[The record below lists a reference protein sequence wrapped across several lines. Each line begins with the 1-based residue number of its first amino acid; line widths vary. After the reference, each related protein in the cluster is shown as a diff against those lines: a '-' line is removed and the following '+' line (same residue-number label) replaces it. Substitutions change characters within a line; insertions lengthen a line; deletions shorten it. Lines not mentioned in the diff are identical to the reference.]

1 MVTRRTKHNFL
12 SENDPELRA
21 GKLRWELTTN
31 QNGRLPAPKA
41 RLSCRESPQKVD

>member
-1 MVTRRTKHNFL
+1 MVTRRTQQNFL

-31 QNGRLPAPKA
+31 HFF
-41 RLSCRESPQKVD
+41 SD